1 MDATP
6 FRSRFLRPSGEFQKN
21 SSADENNEES
31 SSSSYNNS
39 NNKRPSVSDLRKRYD
54 QNRNHVETRTSPL
67 TTKPPIMM
75 ANRSGE
81 SPVAPARRATIES
94 NSDSEESGSR
104 TPVNKRHP
112 EVVKNSSTSGRKD
125 FNLRSSSPSTLSST
139 SSSSDDG
146 ETQVGGNLI

>member
-21 SSADENNEES
+21 SSDENNEES
-31 SSSSYNNS
+31 SSYNNS
-39 NNKRPSVSDLRKRYD
+39 NKRPSVSDLRKRYD

-67 TTKPPIMM
+67 TTKPPIR
-75 ANRSGE
+75 ARSGE

-104 TPVNKRHP
+104 TPVNKTSLRRP
-112 EVVKNSSTSGRKD
+112 EVVKNSSSGRKD
-125 FNLRSSSPSTLSST
+125 FLRSSSPSTLSST

-146 ETQVGGNLI
+146 ETQVS

>member
-31 SSSSYNNS
+31 SSSSSYNNS

-54 QNRNHVETRTSPL
+54 QNRNHLETRTSPL

-112 EVVKNSSTSGRKD
+112 EVENSTSGRKD

-146 ETQVGGNLI
+146 ETQVNGNLI